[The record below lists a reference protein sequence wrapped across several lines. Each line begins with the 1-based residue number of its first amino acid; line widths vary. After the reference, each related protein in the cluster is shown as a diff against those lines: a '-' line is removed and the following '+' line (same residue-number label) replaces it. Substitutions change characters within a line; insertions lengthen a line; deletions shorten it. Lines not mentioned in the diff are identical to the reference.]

1 MSATV
6 STALPV
12 YVHHCVRRV
21 TGGIP
26 AFPTIPAIPAMTIQ
40 RYDTTMQHSW
50 DEFVAHSRNAT
61 FLHFRAYM
69 DYHSDRFH
77 DHSLVF
83 RNDKGKIVAL
93 LPANAEEE
101 TLYSHQGLTY
111 GGLIIT
117 MKTSAREVIEAFRL
131 LTDYAKEQGFRK
143 IIYKPVPSH
152 YHRYPCEEDLYA
164 LFYATH
170 SALEARNIAS
180 VIDFRQPLT
189 WSQNRRLGVNRAK
202 RNGLYVKET
211 DDFAAFW
218 KILEDN
224 LRERYD
230 AAPVHSLAEITML
243 KDRFPDNIRLFMAYD
258 SCHCPQAGTVIYDTN
273 GVAHSQYI
281 SSTSEGKQ
289 LHAVDILFSEVVR
302 HYASTH
308 RYFDFGTSNEQGGT
322 FLNENLIHQKEGFGA
337 RAIIYDAWVIT
348 L

>member
-1 MSATV
+1 
-6 STALPV
+6 
-12 YVHHCVRRV
+12 
-21 TGGIP
+21 
-26 AFPTIPAIPAMTIQ
+26 
-40 RYDTTMQHSW
+40 MQQFW

-61 FLHFRAYM
+61 FLHFRSYM

-93 LPANAEEE
+93 LPANAEGE

-111 GGLIIT
+111 GGLIIA
-117 MKTSAREVIEAFRL
+117 MKTSAKEVIEAFRL
-131 LTDYAKEQGFRK
+131 LTDYAKEQGFKK

-224 LRERYD
+224 LRERYN

-243 KDRFPDNIRLFMAYD
+243 KDRFPDNICLFMAYD

-322 FLNENLIHQKEGFGA
+322 FLNETLIHQKEGFGA
-337 RAIIYDAWVIT
+337 RAIIYDAWAIT

>member
-1 MSATV
+1 
-6 STALPV
+6 
-12 YVHHCVRRV
+12 
-21 TGGIP
+21 
-26 AFPTIPAIPAMTIQ
+26 
-40 RYDTTMQHSW
+40 MQQSW

-83 RNDKGKIVAL
+83 RNDKGNIVAL
-93 LPANAEEE
+93 LPANAEGE

-111 GGLIIT
+111 GGLIIA

-131 LTDYAKEQGFRK
+131 LTDYAKEHGFKK

-211 DDFAAFW
+211 DDFADFW

-322 FLNENLIHQKEGFGA
+322 FLNETLIHQKEGFGA

>member
-1 MSATV
+1 
-6 STALPV
+6 
-12 YVHHCVRRV
+12 
-21 TGGIP
+21 
-26 AFPTIPAIPAMTIQ
+26 
-40 RYDTTMQHSW
+40 MQQSW

-93 LPANAEEE
+93 LPANAEGE

-131 LTDYAKEQGFRK
+131 LTDYAKEQGFKK

-224 LRERYD
+224 LRKRYD

-322 FLNENLIHQKEGFGA
+322 FLNETLIHQKEGFGA
-337 RAIIYDAWVIT
+337 RAIIYDAWAIT

>member
-1 MSATV
+1 
-6 STALPV
+6 
-12 YVHHCVRRV
+12 
-21 TGGIP
+21 
-26 AFPTIPAIPAMTIQ
+26 
-40 RYDTTMQHSW
+40 MQQSW

-93 LPANAEEE
+93 LPANAEGE

-111 GGLIIT
+111 GGLIIA
-117 MKTSAREVIEAFRL
+117 MKTSAKEVIEAFRL
-131 LTDYAKEQGFRK
+131 LTDYAKEHGFRK

-322 FLNENLIHQKEGFGA
+322 YLNETLIHQKEGFGA

>member
-1 MSATV
+1 
-6 STALPV
+6 
-12 YVHHCVRRV
+12 
-21 TGGIP
+21 
-26 AFPTIPAIPAMTIQ
+26 
-40 RYDTTMQHSW
+40 MQHSW

-83 RNDKGKIVAL
+83 RKDKGKIVAL
-93 LPANAEEE
+93 LPANAEGE

-111 GGLIIT
+111 GGLIIA

-180 VIDFRQPLT
+180 VIDIRQPLT

>member
-1 MSATV
+1 
-6 STALPV
+6 
-12 YVHHCVRRV
+12 
-21 TGGIP
+21 
-26 AFPTIPAIPAMTIQ
+26 
-40 RYDTTMQHSW
+40 MQHSW

-93 LPANAEEE
+93 LPANAEGE

-111 GGLIIT
+111 GGLIIA

-180 VIDFRQPLT
+180 VIDFRKPLT

-322 FLNENLIHQKEGFGA
+322 FLNETLIHQKEGFGA

>member
-1 MSATV
+1 
-6 STALPV
+6 
-12 YVHHCVRRV
+12 
-21 TGGIP
+21 
-26 AFPTIPAIPAMTIQ
+26 
-40 RYDTTMQHSW
+40 MQQSW

-93 LPANAEEE
+93 LPANAEGEK
-101 TLYSHQGLTY
+101 LYSHQGLTY
-111 GGLIIT
+111 GGLIIA

-202 RNGLYVKET
+202 RKGLYVKET

-224 LRERYD
+224 LRERYN

-308 RYFDFGTSNEQGGT
+308 HYFDFGTSNEQGGT
-322 FLNENLIHQKEGFGA
+322 FLNETLIHQKEGFGA
-337 RAIIYDAWVIT
+337 RAIIYDAWAIT

>member
-1 MSATV
+1 M
-6 STALPV
+6 L
-12 YVHHCVRRV
+12 
-21 TGGIP
+21 
-26 AFPTIPAIPAMTIQ
+26 Q
-40 RYDTTMQHSW
+40 SW

-93 LPANAEEE
+93 LPANAEGE

-111 GGLIIT
+111 GGLIIA

-230 AAPVHSLAEITML
+230 ATPVHSLAEITML

-258 SCHCPQAGTVIYDTN
+258 SCHCPLAGTVIYDTN

-322 FLNENLIHQKEGFGA
+322 YLNETLIHQKEGFGA

>member
-1 MSATV
+1 
-6 STALPV
+6 
-12 YVHHCVRRV
+12 
-21 TGGIP
+21 
-26 AFPTIPAIPAMTIQ
+26 
-40 RYDTTMQHSW
+40 MQQSW
-50 DEFVAHSRNAT
+50 DEFVARSRNAT
-61 FLHFRAYM
+61 FLHYRDYM

-77 DHSLVF
+77 DHSLIF
-83 RNDKGKIVAL
+83 LSDKGKIVAL
-93 LPANAEEE
+93 LPANAAGE

-111 GGLIIT
+111 GGLIIA

-170 SALEARNIAS
+170 SALECRNISS

-202 RNGLYVKET
+202 RNGLYVKES
-211 DDFAAFW
+211 DDFSAFW

-224 LRERYD
+224 LRERYN

-243 KDRFPDNIRLFMAYD
+243 KTRFPDHIRLFMAYD
-258 SCHCPQAGTVIYDTN
+258 SCHCPQAGTLIYDSN

-281 SSTSEGKQ
+281 SSTSVGKQ
-289 LHAVDILFSEVVR
+289 LHAVDILFSEVVH

-322 FLNENLIHQKEGFGA
+322 FLNETLIHQKEGFGA
-337 RAIIYDAWVIT
+337 RAIIYDAWAIT

>member
-1 MSATV
+1 
-6 STALPV
+6 
-12 YVHHCVRRV
+12 
-21 TGGIP
+21 
-26 AFPTIPAIPAMTIQ
+26 
-40 RYDTTMQHSW
+40 MQHSW

-93 LPANAEEE
+93 LPANAEGE

-111 GGLIIT
+111 GGLIIA
-117 MKTSAREVIEAFRL
+117 MKTSAKEVIEAFRL
-131 LTDYAKEQGFRK
+131 LTDYAKEHGFKK

-322 FLNENLIHQKEGFGA
+322 FLNETLIHQKEGFGA

>member
-1 MSATV
+1 
-6 STALPV
+6 
-12 YVHHCVRRV
+12 
-21 TGGIP
+21 
-26 AFPTIPAIPAMTIQ
+26 
-40 RYDTTMQHSW
+40 MQQSW

-93 LPANAEEE
+93 LPANAEGE

-111 GGLIIT
+111 GGLIIA

-180 VIDFRQPLT
+180 VIDFRKPLT

-218 KILEDN
+218 KILEVN

-322 FLNENLIHQKEGFGA
+322 FLNETLIHQKEGFGA
-337 RAIIYDAWVIT
+337 RAIIYDAWGIT

>member
-1 MSATV
+1 MSA
-6 STALPV
+6 ALPA
-12 YVHHCVRRV
+12 YVRHCIRRV

-26 AFPTIPAIPAMTIQ
+26 AFPTIPAMTIQ

-83 RNDKGKIVAL
+83 SNDKGKIVAL
-93 LPANAEEE
+93 LPANAEGE

-111 GGLIIT
+111 GGLIIA
-117 MKTSAREVIEAFRL
+117 MRTSAREVIEAFRL

-258 SCHCPQAGTVIYDTN
+258 SCHCPLAGTVIYDTN

-322 FLNENLIHQKEGFGA
+322 FLNETLIHQKEGFGA
-337 RAIIYDAWVIT
+337 RAIIYDAWAIT

>member
-1 MSATV
+1 
-6 STALPV
+6 
-12 YVHHCVRRV
+12 
-21 TGGIP
+21 
-26 AFPTIPAIPAMTIQ
+26 
-40 RYDTTMQHSW
+40 MQQSW

-83 RNDKGKIVAL
+83 RNDKGGITAL
-93 LPANAEEE
+93 LPANAEGE

-111 GGLIIT
+111 GGLIIA
-117 MKTSAREVIEAFRL
+117 MKTSAKEVIEVFRL
-131 LTDYAKEQGFRK
+131 LTDYAKELGFKK

-322 FLNENLIHQKEGFGA
+322 FLNETLIHQKEGFGA

>member
-1 MSATV
+1 
-6 STALPV
+6 
-12 YVHHCVRRV
+12 
-21 TGGIP
+21 
-26 AFPTIPAIPAMTIQ
+26 
-40 RYDTTMQHSW
+40 MQHSW

-93 LPANAEEE
+93 LPANAEGE

-111 GGLIIT
+111 GGLIIA

-211 DDFAAFW
+211 DDFAVFW

-322 FLNENLIHQKEGFGA
+322 FLNETLIHQKEGFGA

>member
-1 MSATV
+1 
-6 STALPV
+6 
-12 YVHHCVRRV
+12 
-21 TGGIP
+21 
-26 AFPTIPAIPAMTIQ
+26 
-40 RYDTTMQHSW
+40 MQQSW

-93 LPANAEEE
+93 LPANAEGE

-111 GGLIIT
+111 GGLIIA
-117 MKTSAREVIEAFRL
+117 MKTSAKEVIEAFRL
-131 LTDYAKEQGFRK
+131 LTDYAKEHGFRK

-224 LRERYD
+224 LRERYN

-322 FLNENLIHQKEGFGA
+322 YLNETLIHQKEGFGA

>member
-1 MSATV
+1 
-6 STALPV
+6 
-12 YVHHCVRRV
+12 
-21 TGGIP
+21 
-26 AFPTIPAIPAMTIQ
+26 
-40 RYDTTMQHSW
+40 MQQSW
-50 DEFVAHSRNAT
+50 DEFVARSRNAT
-61 FLHFRAYM
+61 FLHYRDYM

-77 DHSLVF
+77 DHSLIF
-83 RNDKGKIVAL
+83 LSDKGKIVAL
-93 LPANAEEE
+93 LPANAAGE

-111 GGLIIT
+111 GGLIIA

-131 LTDYAKEQGFRK
+131 LTDYAKELGFRK

-281 SSTSEGKQ
+281 SSTSVGKES
-289 LHAVDILFSEVVR
+289 HAVDLLFSAVIH
-302 HYASTH
+302 HYAPTH
-308 RYFDFGTSNEQGGT
+308 RYFDLGTSNEHGGT
-322 FLNENLIHQKEGFGA
+322 YLNESLIHQKEGFGA
-337 RAIIYDAWVIT
+337 RAIIYDAWAIT

>member
-1 MSATV
+1 
-6 STALPV
+6 
-12 YVHHCVRRV
+12 
-21 TGGIP
+21 
-26 AFPTIPAIPAMTIQ
+26 
-40 RYDTTMQHSW
+40 MQHSW

-93 LPANAEEE
+93 LPANAEGE

-111 GGLIIT
+111 GGLIIA

-170 SALEARNIAS
+170 SVLEARNIAS

-211 DDFAAFW
+211 DDFVAFW

-322 FLNENLIHQKEGFGA
+322 FLNETLIHQKEGFGA

>member
-1 MSATV
+1 
-6 STALPV
+6 
-12 YVHHCVRRV
+12 
-21 TGGIP
+21 
-26 AFPTIPAIPAMTIQ
+26 
-40 RYDTTMQHSW
+40 MQQSW
-50 DEFVAHSRNAT
+50 DEFVARSRNAT
-61 FLHFRAYM
+61 FLHYRDYM

-77 DHSLVF
+77 DHSLIF
-83 RNDKGKIVAL
+83 LSDKGKIVAL
-93 LPANAEEE
+93 LPANAAGE

-111 GGLIIT
+111 GGLIIA

-131 LTDYAKEQGFRK
+131 LTDYAKELGFRK

-258 SCHCPQAGTVIYDTN
+258 SCHCPQAGTLIYDSN

-281 SSTSEGKQ
+281 SSTSVGKDS
-289 LHAVDILFSEVVR
+289 HAVDLLFSEVVH
-302 HYASTH
+302 HYAPTH
-308 RYFDFGTSNEQGGT
+308 RYFDLGTSNEQGGT
-322 FLNENLIHQKEGFGA
+322 YLNESLIHQKEGFGA
-337 RAIIYDAWVIT
+337 RAIIYDAWAIT

>member
-1 MSATV
+1 
-6 STALPV
+6 
-12 YVHHCVRRV
+12 
-21 TGGIP
+21 
-26 AFPTIPAIPAMTIQ
+26 
-40 RYDTTMQHSW
+40 MQHSW

-83 RNDKGKIVAL
+83 SNDRGKIVAL
-93 LPANAEEE
+93 LPANAEGE

-111 GGLIIT
+111 GGLIIA
-117 MKTSAREVIEAFRL
+117 MKTSAKEVIEAFRL

-211 DDFAAFW
+211 DDFAVFW

-322 FLNENLIHQKEGFGA
+322 FLNETLIHQKEGFGA
-337 RAIIYDAWVIT
+337 RAIIYDAWSIT